1 MVNNLSI
8 ALHDPVLHCLGQSSS
23 FGAWLYD
30 DHLVTCD
37 LQKKHI
43 ELHNPA
49 SAAIWLLLSDVTN
62 DVTNDANSDAN
73 IVKEYADL
81 FALPLAQARSDVDAC
96 LANWLKYG
104 WVVCDVSNTWRLCL
118 PDEQVSP
125 DSKAFSRIADESFCD
140 NVIHRG
146 FYCFGDVAFELQ
158 IRSSAT
164 KVAIDPLKQG
174 FTERLIAICE
184 GFAKLDKLPSRAGW
198 VTVSIEDEHI
208 VLMDSGDQQ
217 ARRLEA
223 GLEMGL
229 VYEAMIGVSY
239 PARDVVLALHA
250 AGVKQG
256 RCLALAGVSGV
267 GKSTLSALLA
277 KAGWELL
284 GDDILA
290 IELNEGGQS
299 TPSLGLLR
307 FPTAISLKSGSWP
320 RLLPLYS
327 ELTDLS
333 VLPYAYGGKE
343 AKYLPVAHTATPQTV
358 SSWDAIILPR
368 FVADQALKVQA
379 LRPALGLQ
387 GLLTAGLSMFG
398 APTIQTIH
406 HALNA
411 LIRLPCFD
419 IEYADF
425 EEVNACLKDLQIN

>member
-1 MVNNLSI
+1 MVKNLSI
-8 ALHDPVLHCLGQSSS
+8 ALHDRYLYCLGQSSS

-37 LQKKHI
+37 LKKRHI

-49 SAAIWLLLSDVTN
+49 SAAIWLLLSDLTS
-62 DVTNDANSDAN
+62 DLTSDATSDDE

-81 FALPLAQARSDVDAC
+81 FALPLAQARGDVDVC
-96 LANWLKYG
+96 LANWLQYG
-104 WVVCDVSNTWRLCL
+104 WVVRDVSNTWRLCL
-118 PDEQVSP
+118 PAEQVSP
-125 DSKAFSRIADESFCD
+125 ESKAFSRIADEPFCD
-140 NVIHRG
+140 HVIHQG

-158 IRSSAT
+158 IRSSTT
-164 KVAIDPLKQG
+164 KVVIDPSTQG

-184 GFAKLDKLPSRAGW
+184 GFAKLDKLPSGAGW
-198 VTVSIEDEHI
+198 VTVSIDDKHI
-208 VLMDSGDQQ
+208 VLQDSGDQQ

-223 GLEMGL
+223 GLEMGF

-239 PARDVVLALHA
+239 PARDVVFALHA

-290 IELNEGGQS
+290 IELNQVDQS

-320 RLLPLYS
+320 RLLTLYS
-327 ELTDLS
+327 ELADLS
-333 VLPYAYGGKE
+333 VFPYGYGGKE
-343 AKYLPVAHTATPQTV
+343 AKYLPIAHTAIHQTA

-368 FVADQALKVQA
+368 FVPDQALKVQA
-379 LRPALGLQ
+379 LRPALALQ

-398 APTIQTIH
+398 APTIQTID

-411 LIRLPCFD
+411 LIRLPCFA
-419 IEYADF
+419 IEYAHF
-425 EEVNACLKDLQIN
+425 EEINACLKDLSIN

>member
-8 ALHDPVLHCLGQSSS
+8 ALHDPVLHCLGKSSS

-37 LQKKHI
+37 LKKRHI

-62 DVTNDANSDAN
+62 DANSDAN
-73 IVKEYADL
+73 IVKEYAEL

-104 WVVCDVSNTWRLCL
+104 WFVRDVSNKWRLSL

-125 DSKAFSRIADESFCD
+125 DSDTFSRLVDEPFCD
-140 NVIHRG
+140 HVIHRG
-146 FYCFGDVAFELQ
+146 FYCFGDV
-158 IRSSAT
+158 
-164 KVAIDPLKQG
+164 VAIDPSTQG

-184 GFAKLDKLPSRAGW
+184 GFAKLDELPSGTTW
-198 VTVSIEDEHI
+198 VKVSIDDKHI
-208 VLMDSGDQQ
+208 FLQDSGNQQ

-290 IELNEGGQS
+290 IELNKGGQS

-327 ELTDLS
+327 ELADLS
-333 VLPYAYGGKE
+333 VLPYTYGGKE
-343 AKYLPVAHTATPQTV
+343 AKYLPIAHTATHQTA
-358 SSWDAIILPR
+358 SSWDAIILPC
-368 FVADQALKVQA
+368 FVSDQALKVQA

-398 APTIQTIH
+398 APTIQTIDH
-406 HALNA
+406 TLNA
-411 LIRLPCFD
+411 LIRLPCFA
-419 IEYADF
+419 IEYAHF
-425 EEVNACLKDLQIN
+425 EEVNACLKDLTIN

>member
-8 ALHDPVLHCLGQSSS
+8 ALHDPVLHCLGKSSS

-37 LQKKHI
+37 LKKRHI

-62 DVTNDANSDAN
+62 DANSDAN
-73 IVKEYADL
+73 IVKEYAEL

-104 WVVCDVSNTWRLCL
+104 WFVRDVSNKWRLSL

-125 DSKAFSRIADESFCD
+125 DSDTFSRLVDEPFCD
-140 NVIHRG
+140 HVIHRG

-158 IRSSAT
+158 IRSSTT
-164 KVAIDPLKQG
+164 KVAIDPSTQG

-184 GFAKLDKLPSRAGW
+184 GFAKLDELPSGTTW
-198 VTVSIEDEHI
+198 VKVSIDDKHI
-208 VLMDSGDQQ
+208 FLQDSGNQQ

-290 IELNEGGQS
+290 IELNKGGQS

-327 ELTDLS
+327 ELADLS
-333 VLPYAYGGKE
+333 VLPYTYGGKE
-343 AKYLPVAHTATPQTV
+343 AKYLPIAHTATHQTA
-358 SSWDAIILPR
+358 SSWDAIILPC
-368 FVADQALKVQA
+368 FVSDQALKVQA

-398 APTIQTIH
+398 APTIQTIDH
-406 HALNA
+406 TLNA
-411 LIRLPCFD
+411 LIRLPCFA
-419 IEYADF
+419 IEYAHF
-425 EEVNACLKDLQIN
+425 EEVNACLKDLTIN

>member
-1 MVNNLSI
+1 
-8 ALHDPVLHCLGQSSS
+8 
-23 FGAWLYD
+23 
-30 DHLVTCD
+30 
-37 LQKKHI
+37 
-43 ELHNPA
+43 
-49 SAAIWLLLSDVTN
+49 
-62 DVTNDANSDAN
+62 
-73 IVKEYADL
+73 
-81 FALPLAQARSDVDAC
+81 
-96 LANWLKYG
+96 LKSG
-104 WVVCDVSNTWRLCL
+104 WVVRDGTNKWRLSL

-125 DSKAFSRIADESFCD
+125 DSDTFSRLVDEPMCD
-140 NVIHRG
+140 HVIYRG
-146 FYCFGDVAFELQ
+146 FYCFGDDAFELQ
-158 IRSSAT
+158 IRSSTT
-164 KVAIDPLKQG
+164 KVAIDPSTQG
-174 FTERLIAICE
+174 FAARLIAICE
-184 GFAKLDKLPSRAGW
+184 GFAKLDKLPPGAGW
-198 VTVSIEDEHI
+198 VTVSIQDEHI
-208 VLMDSGDQQ
+208 FLQDSGDQQ

-284 GDDILA
+284 GDDIVA
-290 IELNEGGQS
+290 IELNKVGQS

-327 ELTDLS
+327 ELADLS
-333 VLPYAYGGKE
+333 LLPYAYGGKE
-343 AKYLPVAHTATPQTV
+343 AKYLPIAHTATPQAV

-368 FVADQALKVQA
+368 FVSGQALKVQA
-379 LRPALGLQ
+379 LSPALGLQ

-398 APTIQTIH
+398 APTIQTID

-411 LIRLPCFD
+411 LIRLPCFA

-425 EEVNACLKDLQIN
+425 EEVNACLKDLSIN